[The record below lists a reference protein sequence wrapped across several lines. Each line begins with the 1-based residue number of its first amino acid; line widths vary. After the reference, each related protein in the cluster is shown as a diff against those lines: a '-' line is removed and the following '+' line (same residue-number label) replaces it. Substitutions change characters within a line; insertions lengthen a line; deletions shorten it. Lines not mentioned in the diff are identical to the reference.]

1 MSESDSVEDMG
12 KRGENEKSEVDRSV
26 HAEKMGPLQLP
37 GSRCKGFHISYSP
50 RSCFKGESPSQF
62 EVEFNFFGS
71 LGGVSG

>member
-1 MSESDSVEDMG
+1 MRNRKWTGVFMRR
-12 KRGENEKSEVDRSV
+12 KW
-26 HAEKMGPLQLP
+26 GPFNFQ
-37 GSRCKGFHISYSP
+37 GHGARDFISYSP